1 VRPNSFTR
9 SLLGL
14 IIGSL
19 LLMGFFLQSMWSI
32 PLDIDTQQAEN
43 PTSEEIDFFESKIR
57 PLLAKRCYSCH
68 SSQAALMG
76 GLRLDTKEGWM
87 TGGSHGAVIV
97 PGQPAKSRLIKAIK
111 YKDPDL
117 AMPPQG
123 TLPIEEI
130 ALLEQWVGLGAPD
143 PRTSQDEAK
152 TTKTSIDLENGRRFW
167 SFQPMVSTPLP
178 AVRNKAWI
186 RSPLDYFILSRLE
199 IKNLKPV
206 TAADRRTWIRRV
218 TFDLIGLP
226 PTPDEVEI
234 FLKDLSP
241 VAYQR
246 VVDRLLASPHYGERW
261 ARYWLDVA
269 RYAEEQRDSSGK
281 QFTLPFA
288 YKYRDWVVKA
298 FNQDLGYDQFVKQQI
313 AGDLMSHLGPEG
325 WSAVGFLSLGPIYKT
340 DGGGKE
346 SQLRHRYD
354 TIDDKMDTLSRGFLG
369 LTISCARCHDHKFD
383 PIPTQDYYS
392 LAAIFY
398 NTEYVPRRWTVPEND
413 SSRYEFLEALLKD
426 QKKCIGAAKTKKS
439 FFQDNEIDAM
449 EKQQKKID
457 ILSRDLEELKKI
469 VPSEPEHVHTLTE
482 VGSEDIPVAIR
493 GDPVQPEIVPR
504 RFLRVIAGNK
514 PQRFTQG
521 SGRMELAWA
530 ITSPDNPLT
539 ARVMVNRIWQYHFG
553 QGLVRT
559 PSNFGFMG
567 ERPTHPRLLDW
578 LALRFI
584 ELGWSM
590 KQIHREI
597 LLSSTYHLSSTFDE
611 TNFQIDGE
619 NRFLWRMN
627 ARRLDVE
634 AWRDGLL
641 AVAGEQDLQ
650 VGGPPVD
657 DILNS
662 NRRTLYAPIRRD
674 SRFPSDKF
682 LRLFDFPSAW
692 LSSSHRTITTIP
704 QQQLFLMNGKF
715 MVKLARAFAQNI
727 PLVEDNEAC
736 IERTFQLIFTRPL
749 SETEKNLA
757 LKFLQEDRRE
767 DHSSQLTRWEQYVQI
782 LLSSNEFMYVR

>member
-1 VRPNSFTR
+1 
-9 SLLGL
+9 
-14 IIGSL
+14 
-19 LLMGFFLQSMWSI
+19 MGFFLQPMWSI
-32 PLDIDTQQAEN
+32 PLGIDTQQASN
-43 PTSEEIDFFESKIR
+43 LTSEEIEFFESKIR
-57 PLLAKRCYSCH
+57 PLLVKRCYSCH
-68 SSQAALMG
+68 SSEAAIMG
-76 GLRLDTKEGWM
+76 GLKLDTKEGWM

-97 PGQPAKSRLIKAIK
+97 PGQPAKSLLIKAIK

-143 PRTSQDEAK
+143 PRTGQDEVK

-167 SFQPMVSTPLP
+167 SFQPMVQTPLP
-178 AVRNKAWI
+178 EVRNKAWI

-199 IKNLKPV
+199 IKDLKPV

-298 FNQDLGYDQFVKQQI
+298 FNQDLGYDQFVIQQI

-346 SQLRHRYD
+346 SRLRHRYD

-398 NTEYVPRRWTVPEND
+398 NTEYVPRRWTVPGKD

-426 QKKCIGAAKTKKS
+426 QEKCIGVAKTKKS
-439 FFQDNEIDAM
+439 FFQDDEIDAM
-449 EKQQKKID
+449 EKQQKKINA
-457 ILSRDLEELKKI
+457 LSRDLEELKKI

-493 GDPVQPEIVPR
+493 GDPVQPGEIVPR
-504 RFLRVIAGNK
+504 RFLRVIAGNE

-521 SGRMELAWA
+521 SGRMELARA
-530 ITSPDNPLT
+530 VASSDNPLT
-539 ARVMVNRIWQYHFG
+539 ARVMVNRIWQHHFG

-567 ERPTHPRLLDW
+567 EPPTHPRLLDW

-597 LLSSTYHLSSTFDE
+597 LLSSTYHLSSIFDE

-619 NRFLWRMN
+619 NRLLWRMN
-627 ARRLDVE
+627 SRRLDVE

-674 SRFPSDKF
+674 SRFPSDEF

-692 LSSSHRTITTIP
+692 LSSSQRTITTIP

-715 MVKLARAFAQNI
+715 IVKLARAFVQKI
-727 PLVEDNEAC
+727 PLVEDDEER